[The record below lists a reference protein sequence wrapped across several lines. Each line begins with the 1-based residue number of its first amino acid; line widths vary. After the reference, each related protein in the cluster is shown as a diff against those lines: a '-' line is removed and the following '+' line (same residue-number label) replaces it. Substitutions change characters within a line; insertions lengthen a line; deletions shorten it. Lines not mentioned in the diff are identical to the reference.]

1 MSGVVEAHLETEG
14 AGAMKPQIPHTR
26 KATFKDR
33 PVEKDDQGVPRFLE
47 NRVVRH
53 LLDEASQGHKCDL
66 NQLWYLCGC
75 MHRFTQ
81 AEMREFYQ
89 LIGYSTDGYGEIF
102 TSDEVWND
110 DVFDDVVADDDDDES
125 EEN

>member
-1 MSGVVEAHLETEG
+1 
-14 AGAMKPQIPHTR
+14 MKPQPPHTR

-33 PVEKDDQGVPRFLE
+33 PVEKDDQGVSRFLE
-47 NRVVRH
+47 NRIVRH
-53 LLDEASQGHKCDL
+53 LLDEARQGRKCDL
-66 NQLWYLCGC
+66 NDLWYLFGG

-89 LIGYSTDGYGEIF
+89 LLGYSTDGYGEIF
-102 TSDEVWND
+102 MRDEVWND
-110 DVFDDVVADDDDDES
+110 DVFDEDEDEDEDNES